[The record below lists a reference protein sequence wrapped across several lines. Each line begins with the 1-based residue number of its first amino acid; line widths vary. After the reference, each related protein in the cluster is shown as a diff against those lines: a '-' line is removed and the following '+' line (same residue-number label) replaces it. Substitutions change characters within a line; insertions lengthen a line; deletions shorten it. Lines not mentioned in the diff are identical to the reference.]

1 MVHEIYTKR
10 IQAALGRASSSEAH
24 VLILGATGTG
34 KSTLARLIHR
44 QGARRD
50 RPFVHVNLATL
61 HEGTLE
67 SELFGHERG
76 AFTGADQRRL
86 GKLELAQG
94 GTVFLDEIAELPLRL
109 QSRLLEVLQSKTIAR
124 VGSSQE
130 IQLDVRIIAATH
142 QDLGERVKQGQFRE
156 DLFHRLRVLSLRLP
170 SLSECGD
177 EFGVL
182 VEHCLRGAMTR
193 AGRTVTGL
201 KREVAARFEEF
212 PWPGNLRQLSNVL
225 ESSLI
230 ADSDGVLGEEDLPDW
245 FLEDSEQ
252 YRKAAQEG
260 TSTAEIPLVLDY
272 QQALAQFERSFL
284 SWAFIRSRG
293 GVNRTA
299 RLIGINKTTLIR
311 RMRLYGIPGGKAAED
326 FLKKNE
332 KGGCAF
338 LKFRVIPSFHVAAE
352 TADGDKAQPV
362 L

>member
-1 MVHEIYTKR
+1 MVQEIYTKR
-10 IQAALGRASSSEAH
+10 IQAAVGRAASSDAH

-44 QGARRD
+44 LGGRRE

-67 SELFGHERG
+67 SELFGHEKG

-109 QSRLLEVLQSKTIAR
+109 QARLLEVLQSKTISR
-124 VGSSQE
+124 VGGSQE
-130 IQLDVRIIAATH
+130 IQLNVRILAATH
-142 QDLGERVKQGQFRE
+142 QDLAERVKQGQFRE

-177 EFGVL
+177 EFGFL
-182 VEHCLRGAMTR
+182 VERCLSGAMAR
-193 AGRTVTGL
+193 SGRSVKGL
-201 KREVAARFEEF
+201 SREVAARFEEF
-212 PWPGNLRQLSNVL
+212 PWPGNLRQLANVL
-225 ESSLI
+225 DSSLI
-230 ADSDGVLGEEDLPDW
+230 ADSDGLLGEDDLPEW

-252 YRKAAQEG
+252 HREAARNG
-260 TSTAEIPLVLDY
+260 TSTAEIPLGLDY
-272 QQALAQFERSFL
+272 QEALSQFEKSFL
-284 SWAFIRSRG
+284 SWAFTRSRG

-299 RLIGINKTTLIR
+299 RLIGMNKTTLIR
-311 RMRLYGIPGGKAAED
+311 RMRLYGIPGGKAPEE
-326 FLKKNE
+326 FLKKSE

-352 TADGDKAQPV
+352 TADGDKAQPD